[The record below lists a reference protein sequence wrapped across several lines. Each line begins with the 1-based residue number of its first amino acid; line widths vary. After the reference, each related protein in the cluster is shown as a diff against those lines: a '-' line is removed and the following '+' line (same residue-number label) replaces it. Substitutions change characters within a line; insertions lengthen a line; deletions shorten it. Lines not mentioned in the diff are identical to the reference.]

1 MTMLKSF
8 YFQLSLVTLC
18 FLSSYVC
25 AVDDKQGSTYLKIK
39 AGIVQ
44 PTAIN
49 GNTGLGPGEATYT
62 AGAVVGRR
70 FNELLSF
77 DVEYMFRAGSTAQY
91 DNPGTAGDPTS
102 WKAKSN
108 TYMLNMNID
117 LILNS
122 RITPYLRF
130 GIGMSQ
136 NDPSTYVFV
145 QDSNQNN
152 NDNYPGKTT
161 KNFAWQVGS
170 GVNFFS
176 NEKYSV
182 DLEYMYVDRGSI
194 ETEGYTITGNNEQ
207 VVALPIKGNL
217 NDHVFT
223 LGFKFNF

>member
-1 MTMLKSF
+1 MLRSF
-8 YFQLSLVTLC
+8 YFKLSIVILC
-18 FLSSYVC
+18 FFSSYVF
-25 AVDDKQGSTYLKIK
+25 ASGHEQGANYLKIK
-39 AGIVQ
+39 SGIVQ
-44 PTAIN
+44 PSAIN
-49 GNTGLGPGEATYT
+49 GNTGLASGDATYT
-62 AGAVVGRR
+62 AGAVAGRR
-70 FNELLSF
+70 FNEFLSF
-77 DVEYMFRAGSTAQY
+77 DVEYMFRSSSTSQY
-91 DNPGTAGDPTS
+91 DSPGTAGDPSS

-136 NDPSTYVFV
+136 NKPSTYVLV
-145 QDSNQNN
+145 QDGNQEN

-161 KNFAWQVGS
+161 KNFSWQVGS
-170 GVNFFS
+170 GINFLS

-194 ETEGYTITGNNEQ
+194 KTEGYVITGGSEQ
-207 VVALPIKGNL
+207 TEAEPMKGNL

-223 LGFKFNF
+223 IGLKFSF